1 MKIRKT
7 RLREIIKGVVLEA
20 AEAGRLQKIYRLS
33 FSNMIKKASTGGNKN
48 TAPFTHRAPKVGKS
62 APPGD

>member
-1 MKIRKT
+1 MKIKKV
-7 RLREIIKGVVLEA
+7 RLREIVRGIVIEA
-20 AEAGRLQKIYRLS
+20 AETGRLQKIYRLS

-48 TAPFTHRAPKVGKS
+48 TAPFTQKAPKVGKS